1 MIFDITMIT
10 LQDLSQYL
18 QQLLSPEDFSD
29 YCPNGVQVEGKQEIN
44 RIAFAVSASLATI
57 EEAVKRGA
65 DALIVHH
72 GIFWNKD
79 PYVVTGTKKNKLEL
93 LLKGGISLLAY
104 HLPLDAHPQIG
115 NNWKA
120 AFDLGLEDLNP
131 FYSIGKLSI
140 GVKGK
145 MAPISVEA
153 FQKKLEAYYGHP
165 AHVALGGKKEV
176 RSAAIISGGAHRYID
191 QAADEKVDCY
201 ITGSFDEPVWDIAHE
216 RKINFF
222 ALGHYSTERVGVFAL
237 MAQLHKLFRI
247 PCEFIDFFNPF

>member
-1 MIFDITMIT
+1 MIT

-18 QQLLSPEDFSD
+18 QELLSPADFAD
-29 YCPNGVQVEGKQEIN
+29 YCPNGIQVEGKLEIN
-44 RIAFAVSASLATI
+44 RIACAVSASVATI
-57 EEAVKRGA
+57 EEGIKKGA

-79 PYVVTGTKKNKLEL
+79 PYVIIGTKKDKLER
-93 LLKGGISLLAY
+93 LLKGGVSLLAY

-120 AFDLGLEDLNP
+120 AFDLGLEDLTP
-131 FYSIGKLSI
+131 FCLIGKSAI

-145 MAPISVEA
+145 MDLIPIEA
-153 FQKKLEAYYGHP
+153 FQKKLEVYYGHP

-176 RSAAIISGGAHRYID
+176 RSAAIISGGGHRYLD

-201 ITGSFDEPVWDIAHE
+201 ITGSFDEPIWDIAHE
-216 RKINFF
+216 RKINFL
-222 ALGHYSTERVGVFAL
+222 ALGHYSTEKIGIFAL
-237 MAQLHKLFRI
+237 MAHLHKQFRI
-247 PCEFIDFFNPF
+247 PCEFIDLFNPF